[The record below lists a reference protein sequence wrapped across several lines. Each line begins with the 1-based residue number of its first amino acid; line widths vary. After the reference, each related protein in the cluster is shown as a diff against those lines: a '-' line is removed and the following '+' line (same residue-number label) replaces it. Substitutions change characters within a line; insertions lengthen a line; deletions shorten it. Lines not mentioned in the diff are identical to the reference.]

1 MNYIISIIHPD
12 ALDAMTELC
21 QQLEMPM
28 SIATHGRGTAT
39 RSMMD
44 LLGIENNFKRIVL
57 NVASPEKTRELIRE
71 LKRKLFLGMP
81 GQGITIAVPV
91 KSVGGGK
98 TLAYLSGEQSPKYT
112 PELNFDYE
120 LILAVA
126 NRGLHRSG
134 DERCPGLP
142 GLPAAPWCTARAPAP
157 ITPRSSTAVS
167 LASEKEIVLILTK
180 TGQKADIQRS
190 ILKEAGPDSPAGSV
204 VFSLPGDG
212 DRRVRI
218 YERGGINLTPSASVQ
233 VAVRKPFSLAS
244 RTSAARRPPPSQ
256 TGRRPPSRCP
266 SSWPAARQALPDGE
280 GHGSVPAVF
289 LR

>member
-21 QQLEMPM
+21 QQLGMPM

-120 LILAVA
+120 LILAIA
-126 NRGLHRSG
+126 NEGCTDLVMN
-134 DERCPGLP
+134 
-142 GLPAAPWCTARAPAP
+142 AARTAGATGSHSAQKFY
-157 ITPRSSTAVS
+157 AVS

-180 TGQKADIQRS
+180 TEQKTAIMRS
-190 ILKEAGPDSPAGSV
+190 ILKEAGPDSPAGSI
-204 VFSLPGDG
+204 VFSLPVTEIAGFG
-212 DRRVRI
+212 FTK
-218 YERGGINLTPSASVQ
+218 E
-233 VAVRKPFSLAS
+233 
-244 RTSAARRPPPSQ
+244 
-256 TGRRPPSRCP
+256 
-266 SSWPAARQALPDGE
+266 E
-280 GHGSVPAVF
+280 E
-289 LR
+289 

>member
-1 MNYIISIIHPD
+1 
-12 ALDAMTELC
+12 MTELC
-21 QQLEMPM
+21 QQLGMPM

-120 LILAVA
+120 LILAIA
-126 NRGLHRSG
+126 NEGCTDLVMTPPGGRGHRRHRCHGKAPALIAPEILRRFSGLGKGDRPDLDQDGAENGHHAFHSERSGSRLPRRLHRVF
-134 DERCPGLP
+134 
-142 GLPAAPWCTARAPAP
+142 PA
-157 ITPRSSTAVS
+157 
-167 LASEKEIVLILTK
+167 
-180 TGQKADIQRS
+180 
-190 ILKEAGPDSPAGSV
+190 
-204 VFSLPGDG
+204 GDG
-212 DRRVRI
+212 DRRVRV
-218 YERGGINLTPSASVQ
+218 YERGGINSTPWASVQ
-233 VAVRKPFSLAS
+233 VTARKPFPYP
-244 RTSAARRPPPSQ
+244 ARKELRLRPPPTR
-256 TGRRPPSRCP
+256 TGRRLPSRCP
-266 SSWPAARQALPDGE
+266 SSWPAVRPVLPAGE
-280 GHGSVPAVF
+280 GRVPAAGVWPC
-289 LR
+289 

>member
-12 ALDAMTELC
+12 ALDAMTQLC

-126 NRGLHRSG
+126 NEG
-134 DERCPGLP
+134 
-142 GLPAAPWCTARAPAP
+142 CTDLVMNAARAAGA
-157 ITPRSSTAVS
+157 TGGTVVHGKGTGSHNAQKFYAVS

-180 TGQKADIQRS
+180 TGQKADIMRS

-204 VFSLPGDG
+204 VFSLPVTEIAGFG
-212 DRRVRI
+212 FTN
-218 YERGGINLTPSASVQ
+218 E
-233 VAVRKPFSLAS
+233 
-244 RTSAARRPPPSQ
+244 
-256 TGRRPPSRCP
+256 
-266 SSWPAARQALPDGE
+266 E
-280 GHGSVPAVF
+280 E
-289 LR
+289 

>member
-21 QQLEMPM
+21 QQLGMPM

-120 LILAVA
+120 LILAIA
-126 NRGLHRSG
+126 NEG
-134 DERCPGLP
+134 
-142 GLPAAPWCTARAPAP
+142 CTDRVLNAARAADLV
-157 ITPRSSTAVS
+157 IADS
-167 LASEKEIVLILTK
+167 LCGEKEIVLILTK
-180 TGQKADIQRS
+180 TEQKTAIMRS
-190 ILKEAGPDSPAGSV
+190 ILKEAGPDSPAGSI
-204 VFSLPGDG
+204 VFSLPVTEIAGFG
-212 DRRVRI
+212 FTK
-218 YERGGINLTPSASVQ
+218 E
-233 VAVRKPFSLAS
+233 
-244 RTSAARRPPPSQ
+244 
-256 TGRRPPSRCP
+256 
-266 SSWPAARQALPDGE
+266 E
-280 GHGSVPAVF
+280 E
-289 LR
+289 